1 MLDTMARQ
9 GEYSDYARV
18 AALDPATGT
27 PPGRGGGPHD
37 LTQSLH
43 HGAHNN
49 QSSVA
54 VPIVLSAVMPTQN
67 GGSRASLT
75 SRVNTISDPAAG

>member
-1 MLDTMARQ
+1 MPDTMARQ

-18 AALDPATGT
+18 AALDPRNGHAA
-27 PPGRGGGPHD
+27 GRGGGPHD

-43 HGAHNN
+43 YGAHNN

-54 VPIVLSAVMPTQN
+54 VPIVLSAVMPT
-67 GGSRASLT
+67 
-75 SRVNTISDPAAG
+75 